1 MSNQDITDV
10 VEAAELSQYVVLG
23 EALANLERN
32 KDFQTLI
39 LNGYMRDKVL
49 ESVSL
54 LGHHD
59 IKKQGLR
66 PEVMEDLVAS
76 SNLGEY
82 FRMVKNFHAGALA
95 DYEELDAELDAEA

>member
-10 VEAAELSQYVVLG
+10 VESAELDQYVQLG
-23 EALANLERN
+23 EALEWLEN
-32 KDFQTLI
+32 TKQFQTLI

-66 PEVMEDLVAS
+66 PEVMEDLVAA

-82 FRMVKNFHAGALA
+82 FRMVKNFHAGAVQ
-95 DYEELDAELDAEA
+95 DLDTLDPFTED